1 MKQDVRSSSPET
13 QVAVMV
19 SRVWRM
25 KNASVE
31 EDEEEETVLF
41 FNFGRNWFKCP
52 FVYFFYGLILL

>member
-13 QVAVMV
+13 QVVVMV

-25 KNASVE
+25 MDARVE

-41 FNFGRNWFKCP
+41 FNFGRIWLKCP
-52 FVYFFYGLILL
+52 FHYKKNPK